1 MRVHILQI
9 IKAVLAAAI
18 FSMAGVLIFSLIIQL
33 CSLSSS
39 VITPVNQVLKII
51 AIALGGII
59 FIRGDRGLLKGA
71 IYGVAAVFVT
81 YLLFSIIA
89 SSFSVTWLFLVE
101 ILLGAFAGAVSGII
115 GVNIRRR
122 G

>member
-9 IKAVLAAAI
+9 VKAVLAAAI
-18 FSMAGVLIFSLIIQL
+18 FSMVGVLVFSLIIGL
-33 CSLSSS
+33 CSLNSS

-51 AIALGGII
+51 AIALGGIM
-59 FIRGDRGLLKGA
+59 FIRGERGLLKGA
-71 IYGVAAVFVT
+71 IYGVAAVLVT

-89 SSFSVTWLFLVE
+89 SSFSVTWLFVLE
-101 ILLGAFAGAVSGII
+101 IALGAFVGAISGVI

>member
-9 IKAVLAAAI
+9 VKAVLAAAI
-18 FSMAGVLIFSLIIQL
+18 FSMVAVLIFSLIIQL
-33 CSLSSS
+33 CSLGSG
-39 VITPVNQVLKII
+39 VITPVNQVLKIV
-51 AIALGGII
+51 AIVLGGIM
-59 FIRGDRGLLKGA
+59 FIRGERGLLKGA
-71 IYGVAAVFVT
+71 IYGVAAVLVT

-89 SSFSVTWLFLVE
+89 SSFSVTWLFVLE
-101 ILLGAFAGAVSGII
+101 IALGAFVGAVSGII

>member
-18 FSMAGVLIFSLIIQL
+18 FSMVGVLIFSFIIQL
-33 CSLSSS
+33 CSLSSG
-39 VITPVNQVLKII
+39 VIIPVNQVLKII
-51 AIALGGII
+51 AIALGGIL

-101 ILLGAFAGAVSGII
+101 IILGAFAGAVSGII

>member
-18 FSMAGVLIFSLIIQL
+18 FSMVGVLIFSLIIQL
-33 CSLSSS
+33 CSLNSG

-89 SSFSVTWLFLVE
+89 SSFSVTWLFW
-101 ILLGAFAGAVSGII
+101 
-115 GVNIRRR
+115 
-122 G
+122 